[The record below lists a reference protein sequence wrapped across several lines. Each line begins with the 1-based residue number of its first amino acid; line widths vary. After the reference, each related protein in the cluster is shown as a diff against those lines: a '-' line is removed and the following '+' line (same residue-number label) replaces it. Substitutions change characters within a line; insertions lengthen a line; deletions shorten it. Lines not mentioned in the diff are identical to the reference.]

1 MGGAGQRVVVLGA
14 SEKPE
19 RHSNMAV
26 RMLLEHGHEV
36 IPVNPRARLIA
47 GLLAVPDLSSV
58 QGHIDTL
65 SVYVS
70 AGISSSLRD
79 KIVDLGPD
87 RVIFNPGAENAELQE
102 ILGRHGLK
110 TEQACTLVLLRT
122 DQF

>member
-47 GLLAVPDLSSV
+47 GLPAVPDLSSV

-122 DQF
+122 GQF

>member
-1 MGGAGQRVVVLGA
+1 MGGTRQRVVVLGA

-36 IPVNPRARLIA
+36 VPVNPRADAIA
-47 GLLAVPDLSSV
+47 GLSAVQDLSSV
-58 QGHIDTL
+58 RGHVDTL

-70 AGISSSLRD
+70 AAISASLRD
-79 KIVDLGPD
+79 KILALRPD
-87 RVIFNPGAENAELQE
+87 RVIFNPGAENTELQE
-102 ILGRHGLK
+102 VLERQGLK

-122 DQF
+122 SQF